1 MFDRIQSRLRLSAV
15 AVVAAAVGVGGVESS
30 SACACGE
37 IHGVPV
43 ARGQSRGGQQWNQVA
58 ASSRGRLRVDIDF
71 PGSSGGGFETSPFG
85 RGYWAH
91 ITSGSGFPP
100 PDPYEFDGATDRR
113 VRQID
118 VRLRDGSLVRI
129 RPWRPP
135 LRARQHHRFLRK
147 LRFFVVFYSSPSEAV
162 RAVVRD
168 ARGRVIQTLRSQAGL
183 FF

>member
-1 MFDRIQSRLRLSAV
+1 VPLGAFV
-15 AVVAAAVGVGGVESS
+15 AWLAFGAATAS

-37 IHGVPV
+37 INGVPV

-85 RGYWAH
+85 GGDWAH

-118 VRLRDGSLVRI
+118 VRLRDGSLVTI

-135 LRARQHHRFLRK
+135 LRARRHHRFLRK
-147 LRFFVVFYSSPSEAV
+147 LRFFVVFYSSPSEPV
-162 RAVVRD
+162 RGIVRD
-168 ARGRVIQTLRSQAGL
+168 GRGRVIQTFRSLAGL
-183 FF
+183 FI